1 VQNAATVING
11 QGTWGS
17 AQLALV
23 LCGLFAILLVLAPP
37 LLARSLDRRRKPAFA
52 AAPAS
57 SIPTQPH
64 GPGPAGQA

>member
-1 VQNAATVING
+1 VNAASVIDG

-23 LCGLFAILLVLAPP
+23 LCGLFAVLLVLAPP
-37 LLARSLDRRRKPAFA
+37 LLARSLDRRKKPPFA
-52 AAPAS
+52 AAPAG
-57 SIPTQPH
+57 SIPPQPH